1 MYGSESTG
9 QLLVNAD
16 NKQDDDN
23 DDDCGDNDVD
33 MYLVLDLAN
42 KIVLFEDL
50 DAKYQVQS

>member
-1 MYGSESTG
+1 M
-9 QLLVNAD
+9 NAD